1 MLMILFPGR
10 SHGDTFMAL
19 WLPNYQAPIVCVCAS
34 IRRNTSCKTP
44 QLREIRLVENP
55 FFFQQ
60 LVMGRTD
67 I

>member
-1 MLMILFPGR
+1 
-10 SHGDTFMAL
+10 MAL
-19 WLPNYQAPIVCVCAS
+19 WLSNYQAPIVRVRANMG
-34 IRRNTSCKTP
+34 RVVSCKTP
-44 QLREIRLVENP
+44 QLLEIRLVETL